1 MIVNIRV
8 TGLQFYT
15 ILKSHKN
22 SKQYDL
28 EAVYKFNYLPNQNV
42 GQLFCFKL
50 ILTVLLIFSSLKK
63 WSIKKFNKLL
73 KD

>member
-1 MIVNIRV
+1 MTVNVSV
-8 TGLQFYT
+8 TDMQFYI

-50 ILTVLLIFSSLKK
+50 ILTVLLFSLA
-63 WSIKKFNKLL
+63 
-73 KD
+73 